1 MQDNQYQVVWPRSP
15 RTQAPQD
22 LAPRLETLEGKRV
35 AQLWDFI
42 FRGDEIFDILED
54 TLAER
59 YPGIS
64 FVSWREFGCTHG
76 EDERDV
82 LAALPE
88 RFRDL
93 GVDAAISGMAC

>member
-1 MQDNQYQVVWPRSP
+1 MSDNSYRVAWPGSP
-15 RTQAPQD
+15 RTQAPLT
-22 LAPRLETLEGKRV
+22 LAPRLKTLEGKRV
-35 AQLWDFI
+35 AQLWDYI
-42 FRGDEIFDILED
+42 FRGDEIFDILEAE
-54 TLAER
+54 LSER

-88 RFRDL
+88 RFKEL